1 MPKKERKTER
11 IMIRLTKSQKKD
23 FEKILEIQNKDIAKT
38 LREFVDNYINA
49 YRTLINFSNTKG
61 DDNDDNDK

>member
-1 MPKKERKTER
+1 MAKKERKTER

-49 YRTLINFSNTKG
+49 YRTLINFSNIKG
-61 DDNDDNDK
+61 DNNDE

>member
-1 MPKKERKTER
+1 MAKKERKTEK

-49 YRTLINFSNTKG
+49 YRTLINFSNIKG
-61 DDNDDNDK
+61 DNNDE

>member
-49 YRTLINFSNTKG
+49 YRTLINFSNIKG
-61 DDNDDNDK
+61 DNNDE